1 MHKVNLENFPKGGL
15 PHTFENSP
23 IKLYYI
29 INMPTLFKG
38 KAKAKFVLEPSIKL
52 LENKGFKD
60 QEISLAKS
68 LVEENKSIIIAHWKN
83 AGNFKKG

>member
-1 MHKVNLENFPKGGL
+1 MLIF
-15 PHTFENSP
+15 
-23 IKLYYI
+23 YI
-29 INMPTLFKG
+29 ANMPTLFSIFGLRFYVFTEEHKPVRIHIRKG
-38 KAKAKFVLEPSIKL
+38 KAKAKFVLEPSVKL

-68 LVEENKSIIIAHWKN
+68 LVEENKNIIIAHWKN